1 MAGSTPYNV
10 PEVVPIITTGLS
22 SLLILPLNAS
32 LLVGFLF
39 LFGRLIRILFA
50 FLFRLLLELPLE
62 DEGGEVWPLER
73 RRSGS
78 DVVGRESGV
87 DEAYWVRCISPMIA
101 RSSSTVIT
109 ECWVE
114 VFLAILARLAFY
126 RKVMFILLR
135 RSRLLANVQKGSSE
149 IGRRIY
155 RRRVV
160 VR

>member
-1 MAGSTPYNV
+1 MYALPFPVAGSTPYNV
-10 PEVVPIITTGLS
+10 PEVVPIITTGVCGRLS

-114 VFLAILARLAFY
+114 VFLAILARLG
-126 RKVMFILLR
+126 LL
-135 RSRLLANVQKGSSE
+135 
-149 IGRRIY
+149 
-155 RRRVV
+155 
-160 VR
+160 